1 MFDIATDPTVSEQFV
16 PLWLVAPTIPDVRV
30 GVLTGGGD
38 CPGLN
43 AVIRAIVR
51 KGERH
56 YGDELVGFLD
66 AWDGVRDRRTM
77 PLSVESMRGML
88 PRGGT
93 VLGTRRGSPF
103 DAPDGVDKVK
113 QTMHDLGLDGLIVIG
128 GNGSLTVAC
137 RLHHEHGLPIV
148 GVPKTID
155 NDVVGTDVT
164 FGFNTAVQIATDAI
178 DRLHTTAESHDRV
191 MVVEVMGRHT
201 GWIATS
207 AGIAGGATAVLIP
220 EIPFDIDELCARLS
234 RRHDRGRFASIV
246 VVAEGAEPIEGTLEM
261 EDKVLDRFGH
271 VVLGG
276 VATRI
281 AIAIGKRTGFEARVV
296 QLGHVQRGG
305 TPTAFDRVLSTR
317 FGVAAID
324 AVHAGE
330 WGKMAV
336 LRGEKI
342 VTEDLTVAVGKTRT
356 VDMDLYEGVAE
367 HFFA

>member
-1 MFDIATDPTVSEQFV
+1 M
-16 PLWLVAPTIPDVRV
+16 RV

-66 AWDGVRDRRTM
+66 AWDGVLDRRTV

-103 DAPDGVDKVK
+103 DTENGVERVK
-113 QTMHDLGLDGLIVIG
+113 QTLSDFGLDGLIVIG
-128 GNGSLTVAC
+128 GNGSLSVAC
-137 RLHHEHGLPIV
+137 RLHTEHNIPIV

-155 NDVVGTDVT
+155 NDIVGTDVT

-220 EIPFDIDELCARLS
+220 EIPFDINELCTRLS

-246 VVAEGAEPIEGTLEM
+246 VVAEGAEPIPGTLEM

-281 AIAIGKRTGFEARVV
+281 AVAIGKRTGFEARVV

-324 AVHAGE
+324 AVHDEA

-336 LRGEKI
+336 LRGAKI
-342 VTEDLTVAVGKTRT
+342 VQEDLTVAVGKTRT
-356 VDMDLYEGVAE
+356 VDMDLYEGVAK

>member
-1 MFDIATDPTVSEQFV
+1 
-16 PLWLVAPTIPDVRV
+16 V
-30 GVLTGGGD
+30 GILTGGGD

-43 AVIRAIVR
+43 AVIRAAVR

-56 YGDELVGFLD
+56 YGDELVGFID
-66 AWDGVRDRRTM
+66 AWDGVMDRHTM
-77 PLSVESMRGML
+77 PLSVETMRGML

-103 DAPDGVDKVK
+103 DSDDGVDRVK
-113 QTMHDLGLDGLIVIG
+113 RSMSDLGLEGLIVIG
-128 GNGSLTVAC
+128 GNGSLSVAC
-137 RLHHEHGLPIV
+137 RLHAEHGIPVV

-155 NDVVGTDVT
+155 NDVFGTDVT

-207 AGIAGGATAVLIP
+207 AGIAGGAAAVLIP
-220 EIPFDIDELCARLS
+220 EIPFDIDELCARLT

-246 VVAEGAEPIEGTLEM
+246 VVAEGAEPVAGTLEM
-261 EDKVLDRFGH
+261 DDKVLDRFGH

-276 VATRI
+276 VATQI
-281 AIAIGKRTGFEARVV
+281 AMAIGERTGFETRVV

-305 TPTAFDRVLSTR
+305 TPTAYDRVLSTR

-324 AVHAGE
+324 LVHQRA

-342 VTEDLTVAVGKTRT
+342 VDEDLTVAVGKTRT
-356 VDMDLYEGVAE
+356 VDMDLYEGVAK

>member
-1 MFDIATDPTVSEQFV
+1 M
-16 PLWLVAPTIPDVRV
+16 RV
-30 GVLTGGGD
+30 GILTGGGD

-43 AVIRAIVR
+43 AVIRAAVR

-56 YGDELVGFLD
+56 YGDELVGFID
-66 AWDGVRDRRTM
+66 AWDGVMDRHTM
-77 PLSVESMRGML
+77 PLSVETMRGML

-103 DAPDGVDKVK
+103 DTDDGVDRVK
-113 QTMHDLGLDGLIVIG
+113 RSMSDLGLGGLIVIG
-128 GNGSLTVAC
+128 GNGSLSVAC
-137 RLHHEHGLPIV
+137 RLHAEHGIPVV

-155 NDVVGTDVT
+155 NDVFGTDVT

-220 EIPFDIDELCARLS
+220 EIPFDIDELCARLT

-246 VVAEGAEPIEGTLEM
+246 VVAEGAEPVPGSLEM
-261 EDKVLDRFGH
+261 EEKVLDRFGH

-276 VATRI
+276 VATQI
-281 AIAIGKRTGFEARVV
+281 ALAIGERTGFETRVV

-305 TPTAFDRVLSTR
+305 TPTAYDRVLSTR

-324 AVHAGE
+324 LVHQHA

-342 VTEDLTVAVGKTRT
+342 IEEDLSVAVGKTRT
-356 VDMDLYEGVAE
+356 VDMDLYEGVAK

>member
-1 MFDIATDPTVSEQFV
+1 M
-16 PLWLVAPTIPDVRV
+16 
-30 GVLTGGGD
+30 LTGGGD

-56 YGDELVGFLD
+56 YGDEIVGFLN

-103 DAPDGVDKVK
+103 DEPDGVDKVK

-128 GNGSLTVAC
+128 GNGSLSVAC
-137 RLHHEHGLPIV
+137 RLYQEHGLPVI

-155 NDVVGTDVT
+155 NDIVGTDVT

-246 VVAEGAEPIEGTLEM
+246 VVAEGAEPIAGSLEM

-281 AIAIGKRTGFEARVV
+281 AIAIGERTGFETRVV

-324 AVHAGE
+324 AAHARA
-330 WGKMAV
+330 WGQMAV

-342 VTEDLTVAVGKTRT
+342 VTEDLLVAVGKTRT

>member
-1 MFDIATDPTVSEQFV
+1 
-16 PLWLVAPTIPDVRV
+16 VRV
-30 GVLTGGGD
+30 GILTGGGD

-43 AVIRAIVR
+43 AVIRAAVR
-51 KGERH
+51 KGERGF
-56 YGDELVGFLD
+56 GDELVGFLD
-66 AWDGVRDRRTM
+66 AWDGVRDRRTI
-77 PLSVESMRGML
+77 PLTVESMRGML

-103 DAPDGVDKVK
+103 DAPDGVDHVK
-113 QTMHDLGLDGLIVIG
+113 QTLSDLGLDALMVIG
-128 GNGSLTVAC
+128 GNGSLSIAC
-137 RLHHEHGLPIV
+137 RLHSEFGLPVV

-155 NDVVGTDVT
+155 NDIEGTDLT

-201 GWIATS
+201 GWIATH

-220 EIPFDIDELCARLS
+220 EVPFDIDELCARLT
-234 RRHDRGRFASIV
+234 RRHERGRFASIV
-246 VVAEGAEPIEGTLEM
+246 VVAEGAEPVAGSLEM
-261 EDKVLDRFGH
+261 EEKTYDRFGH

-281 AIAIGKRTGFEARVV
+281 ATSIAQRTGFETRVV

-324 AVHAGE
+324 AVHDQQ
-330 WGKMAV
+330 WGKMVV
-336 LRGEKI
+336 LRGDRIEL
-342 VTEDLTVAVGKTRT
+342 EDLTVAVGKTRT
-356 VDMDLYEGVAE
+356 VPSELFDGVAS